1 MILGVLS
8 DTHGNLPLMRS
19 AAAMLTKQLGATQ
32 LIHLGDDWEDK
43 EDLDNLGYFVSGVP
57 GLWCDAYRDP
67 HIPRVRLDVFDG
79 LAVAY
84 AHDRKELQSISGRV
98 GLLLSGHTHQSV
110 IDEVGGVPHMNPGHL
125 SRRRGRGQETTFG
138 RVAIKVDRFIL
149 SIYGLD
155 GEVHA
160 SRTFLR
166 GKSKKGVV

>member
-84 AHDRKELQSISGRV
+84 AHDKKELQSISGRV
-98 GLLLSGHTHQSV
+98 DLLLSGHTHQSV
-110 IDEVGGVPHMNPGHL
+110 VDEVGGVPHMNPGHL
-125 SRRRGRGQETTFG
+125 SRPRGRGQEATFG
-138 RVAIKVDRFIL
+138 RVAITEDRFIL

-155 GEVHA
+155 GEGHV

-166 GKSKKGVV
+166 DKSKKGVV